1 MSNCTAPHKRCSALY
16 CHRDTT
22 TILIA
27 YRHGF
32 WKVGVA
38 CRGLVEAYPT
48 DLFRAR
54 GDSVIIL
61 LRNGGS
67 LDQDGDHGPCENRQI
82 IEQLDSDLRKAL
94 RDAVRQVIQM

>member
-1 MSNCTAPHKRCSALY
+1 MSNCTAPHKRCST

-38 CRGLVEAYPT
+38 CRGLVEAYRPICSEREET
-48 DLFRAR
+48 VLSSCCVTVAVWIRTVTMAR
-54 GDSVIIL
+54 VKIDKL
-61 LRNGGS
+61 LG
-67 LDQDGDHGPCENRQI
+67 
-82 IEQLDSDLRKAL
+82 QLDSDLGKAL